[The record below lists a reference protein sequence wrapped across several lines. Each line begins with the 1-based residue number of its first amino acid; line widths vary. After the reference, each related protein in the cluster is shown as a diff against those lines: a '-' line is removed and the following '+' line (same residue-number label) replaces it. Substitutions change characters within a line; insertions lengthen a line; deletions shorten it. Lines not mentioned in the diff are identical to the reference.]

1 METVGPKRVGKKEAL
16 NDSQGRRRE
25 EKEEKRKRA
34 RAIDRDGQRRKGK
47 RRRGEKGRKKLHG
60 EFHRCGR
67 TWWIGGS
74 GIAAAADV
82 VIDDSAS
89 L

>member
-16 NDSQGRRRE
+16 NDSQGRRGE

-47 RRRGEKGRKKLHG
+47 RRRGKKGRKKFHG
-60 EFHRCGR
+60 EFHTRH
-67 TWWIGGS
+67 
-74 GIAAAADV
+74 
-82 VIDDSAS
+82 
-89 L
+89 LKLL